1 MYLKI
6 IQSHDQYEIYRYE
19 NAPLETKHRISR
31 RGVERGPRRVIQRS
45 FANTRRAR
53 KDFIRLVRSN
63 LTGES
68 CPSFLTLTM
77 RDIVSVE
84 VAYSCLKGFF
94 RTFRDIVGPDFKYIA
109 VPEYQKRG
117 AVHFHIL
124 LWGCSEEMIKNERS
138 TRTIQN
144 LWALGY
150 VDIVP
155 TDGNPKLAGYLGK
168 YMSKSLLSNNLGFS
182 KAYTC
187 SRNVLRP
194 VSHTS
199 LETLKIPDGFWS
211 GDNVV
216 LTERKYEVPW
226 LGECTYQLLVKRN
239 THGDKSNSS

>member
-6 IQSHDQYEIYRYE
+6 IKSDTQYEIYRYE
-19 NAPLETKHRISR
+19 REPLETRR
-31 RGVERGPRRVIQRS
+31 RGSRGGTQRGPRRPIKRT

-53 KDFIRLVRSN
+53 KDFIRLVRAN

-68 CPSFLTLTM
+68 CPAFLTLTM
-77 RDIVSVE
+77 RDIVSVR
-84 VAYSCLKGFF
+84 VAYSCLKGFVGS
-94 RTFRDIVGPDFKYIA
+94 FRDFVGKDFKYIA

-124 LWGCSEEMIKNERS
+124 VWGCSDEIIKNERQ

-155 TDGNPKLAGYLGK
+155 TDGSPKLAGYLGK
-168 YMSKSLLSNNLGFS
+168 YMSKSLLSGDIGFS
-182 KAYTC
+182 KAYTS

-194 VSHTS
+194 VSFSSAQT
-199 LETLKIPDGFWS
+199 LEIPDDFWS

-216 LTERKYEVPW
+216 LTERTYEVPW

-239 THGDKSNSS
+239 K

>member
-6 IQSHDQYEIYRYE
+6 IKSDTQYEIYRYE
-19 NAPLETKHRISR
+19 REPIETRKRGSR
-31 RGVERGPRRVIQRS
+31 KNSGNGRRRPIERTI
-45 FANTRRAR
+45 ANTRRAR
-53 KDFIRLVRSN
+53 KDFIRLVRAN

-68 CPSFLTLTM
+68 CPAFLTLTM
-77 RDIVSVE
+77 RDIVPVS

-94 RTFRDIVGPDFKYIA
+94 STFRYLVGKDFKYIA

-124 LWGCSEEMIKNERS
+124 LWGCPQKIVEHERR

-155 TDGNPKLAGYLGK
+155 TDGSPKLAGYLGK
-168 YMSKSLLSNNLGFS
+168 YMSKSLLSNDLGFS
-182 KAYTC
+182 KAYTS

-194 VSHTS
+194 VSFTS
-199 LETLKIPDGFWS
+199 TKSFEIPDDFWS

-216 LTERKYEVPW
+216 LTERTYDVPW
-226 LGECTYQLLVKRN
+226 LGECTYQLLVNKKS
-239 THGDKSNSS
+239 HG